1 MIMKKIQYST
11 VGRNTFLTSFLSGTL
26 LFISYVITEA
36 DFLLILGFYF
46 VVIAAVVNLLV
57 LLYELLEFLT
67 DVTDK
72 KSSGNS
78 VLLLLLNIPITILY
92 LLILFN
98 YNM

>member
-1 MIMKKIQYST
+1 MIMKKIKYST
-11 VGRNTFLTSFLSGTL
+11 VGRNTFLTSLLSGTL

-67 DVTDK
+67 NVTDK

>member
-1 MIMKKIQYST
+1 MKKIQYST
-11 VGRNTFLTSFLSGTL
+11 VGRNTFLTSLLSGTL

-67 DVTDK
+67 NVTDK

>member
-1 MIMKKIQYST
+1 MKKIQYST
-11 VGRNTFLTSFLSGTL
+11 VGRNTFLTSLLSGTL